1 MRLFRGNFTLCFTVF
16 VGTID
21 PHKLNTPQHTHS
33 EFRVEFDCILNKGP
47 VWDDECVLGVIIA
60 AGHA

>member
-33 EFRVEFDCILNKGP
+33 EFRVEFDCILNEGP
-47 VWDDECVLGVIIA
+47 VWDDECVRNL
-60 AGHA
+60 